1 MMLALALS
9 AATALF
15 LVLILLGE
23 NPRELVADLI
33 RGVMYA
39 LVMLVL
45 VAIGARLVLSI
56 LPMP

>member
-33 RGVMYA
+33 RGAMYA

-56 LPMP
+56 LPTP